1 MMLNLLQN
9 PYQLQ
14 PYLVVWYADKDAERK
29 HYCQCLY
36 TKDYESSVYYVL
48 QTIEDRGWEC
58 DNTMNVILYKSAV
71 KASKINDFT
80 YRAYVPIA
88 FYNGNLYNLKREK
101 TMFAPPICIYR
112 DGNRAW
118 MARYERKNYYEF
130 ISDSIIPQV
139 KDLIDDNAKRVYGK
153 NWRIEK

>member
-1 MMLNLLQN
+1 MILNLLQN

-14 PYLVVWYADKDAERK
+14 PYLVVWYNDKYADIK

-36 TKDYESSVYYVL
+36 TKDYESSVYHVL
-48 QTIEDRGWEC
+48 KTIEKRGWEC

-112 DGNRAW
+112 DGDCAW
-118 MARYERKNYYEF
+118 TARYERKNYYELL
-130 ISDSIIPQV
+130 SDSIVPRV

-153 NWRIEK
+153 NWRVEK